1 MIPFA
6 KPIQSLSIYRDGDR
20 DVEGDGNKTEKKT
33 KTKKKTFYA
42 KTKKSDAH
50 SPKGLFALDG
60 AKASRSRFSAM
71 HLSTGRV
78 TA

>member
-42 KTKKSDAH
+42 KTKKSATH
-50 SPKGLFALDG
+50 SQQGLFALEG
-60 AKASRSRFSAM
+60 VKASRSRFSAM
-71 HLSTGRV
+71 HLSTGRF